1 MRCGENATQHV
12 ASIGEAP
19 KMYTA
24 TKVAVRARAWVPAG
38 AATAQAQNNASIN
51 VTAAVQQPITVVA
64 ATNLDF
70 GNVFP
75 GVVKGITLA
84 SPAAGRFSVT
94 GQASTPVSMTFV
106 VPANLT
112 SDRKSTRLNSSH
124 SQISYAVFC
133 LK

>member
-1 MRCGENATQHV
+1 MRWGENATQHF

-24 TKVAVRARAWVPAG
+24 TKVAVLALALVAAG

-64 ATNLDF
+64 APNFGF

-75 GVVKGITLA
+75 CVVKGITLA
-84 SPAAGRFSVT
+84 RPAAGRFSVT
-94 GQASTPVSMTFV
+94 GHASTPVRLTV
-106 VPANLT
+106 VGPAVL
-112 SDRKSTRLNSSH
+112 
-124 SQISYAVFC
+124 
-133 LK
+133 